1 MDWDITISIPD
12 LPLSPDPSRQDS
24 YCPSL
29 LRTTSTLS
37 IICARIMVSLYG
49 QRRQRTA
56 TQLHS
61 LASQMHKDLWQWYQ
75 DLPAELV
82 LADHDE
88 NKISAP
94 EVFILQLVSLHPA
107 MP

>member
-1 MDWDITISIPD
+1 
-12 LPLSPDPSRQDS
+12 
-24 YCPSL
+24 
-29 LRTTSTLS
+29 
-37 IICARIMVSLYG
+37 MVSLYG

-75 DLPAELV
+75 DLPAELA

-94 EVFILQLVSLHPA
+94 EVFILQSVSLHPA
-107 MP
+107 TPCDLSWSKVYLARPVMVL

>member
-1 MDWDITISIPD
+1 
-12 LPLSPDPSRQDS
+12 
-24 YCPSL
+24 
-29 LRTTSTLS
+29 
-37 IICARIMVSLYG
+37 MVSLYG

-107 MP
+107 MPCDLSWSKVYLPRPAMVLCG